1 MATIG
6 TKEAAE
12 RLGIAQSTVAKLC
25 REGKIKGAE
34 QDAKGSPWHI
44 PESTIEEMLKN
55 KKQFTYGGKDK

>member
-55 KKQFTYGGKDK
+55 KKQFTYGNT

>member
-12 RLGIAQSTVAKLC
+12 RLGLAQSTVAKLC

-44 PESTIEEMLKN
+44 PESSIEEMLK
-55 KKQFTYGGKDK
+55 KKYN